1 MGKLAVFSFF
11 GSPTAKKIWFAS
23 LARKIWFSSS
33 RLATTRSILPSLSR
47 SATTTLVVG
56 ESTSKAPGEVPPIGV
71 AVGKS
76 PDVGER

>member
-1 MGKLAVFSFF
+1 MGKLAVFRT
-11 GSPTAKKIWFAS
+11 SPVAS

-56 ESTSKAPGEVPPIGV
+56 ESTSKAVPPIGV
-71 AVGKS
+71 AVRKS
-76 PDVGER
+76 PDVGKPTVFTPSWK

>member
-1 MGKLAVFSFF
+1 MEGAVCKLAVFRT
-11 GSPTAKKIWFAS
+11 PPVAS

-33 RLATTRSILPSLSR
+33 RLATTISISPSLSR
-47 SATTTLVVG
+47 SATMTLVVG